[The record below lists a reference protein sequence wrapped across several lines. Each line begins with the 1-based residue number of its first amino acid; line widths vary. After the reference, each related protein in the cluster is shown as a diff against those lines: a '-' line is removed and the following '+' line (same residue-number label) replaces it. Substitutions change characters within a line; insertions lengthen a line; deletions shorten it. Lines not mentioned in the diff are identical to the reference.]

1 MKTRYLHASD
11 PIPADLL
18 FWHPQ
23 HSSERILAARAE
35 ITRELDIFQD
45 DNDAEDHERDRI
57 ARGLLGSRGM

>member
-1 MKTRYLHASD
+1 MKTYLRQSD
-11 PIPADLL
+11 PVPADML

-35 ITRELDIFQD
+35 ITRELGIFQD
-45 DNDAEDHERDRI
+45 DDEYRDHENARI